1 MLTLIFSTIVFFVA
15 TNIDDIFL
23 LMTWF
28 SQAKTTEQ
36 KRFIVAGQYLGY
48 ILLLTISLIG
58 AFGAL
63 LIPKAWIGIL
73 GLIPIYIGIQSL
85 VSLYQMRKDNSSQF
99 VWLLKITT
107 VTFANGVDNIGLY
120 IPFFSTN
127 SLWNIILIIVIFL
140 ALVAVLCYLGNVL
153 VHQPLIAQ
161 TLERN
166 GHIIV
171 PFVLIGLGTFIL
183 IKHDTFHYLFSNF

>member
-1 MLTLIFSTIVFFVA
+1 MVTLIFSTIIFFVA

-36 KRFIVAGQYLGY
+36 KRFIVAGQYLGF
-48 ILLLTISLIG
+48 ILLLTISIIG

-73 GLIPIYIGIQSL
+73 GLIPIFIGIQSL
-85 VSLYQMRKDNSSQF
+85 VSLCQMRKDKSNRF
-99 VWLLKITT
+99 VWLLKTAS
-107 VTFANGVDNIGLY
+107 VTFVNGVDNIGVY
-120 IPFFSTN
+120 IPFFSAN
-127 SLWNIILIIVIFL
+127 SLRNIILIMVILL
-140 ALVAVLCYLGNVL
+140 ALVAVLCYLGNAL

-161 TLERN
+161 TLERK

-183 IKHDTFHYLFSNF
+183 IKHDTFRYVFNF

>member
-1 MLTLIFSTIVFFVA
+1 MLTLIFSSIVFFAA

-36 KRFIVAGQYLGY
+36 KRFIVAGQYLGF
-48 ILLLTISLIG
+48 ILILIISFIG
-58 AFGAL
+58 ALGTL
-63 LIPKAWIGIL
+63 LVPKAWIGVL
-73 GLIPIYIGIQSL
+73 GFIPIYFGIQSL
-85 VSLYQMRKDNSSQF
+85 ISLGQKRKEHSIRF
-99 VWLLKITT
+99 FWLIKTAT
-107 VTFANGVDNIGLY
+107 VTFANGVDNIGVY
-120 IPFFSTN
+120 IPFFSAN
-127 SLWNIILIIVIFL
+127 SLWKIIMIVIIFL
-140 ALVAVLCYLGNVL
+140 ALVAVFCFVANTL

-171 PFVLIGLGTFIL
+171 PLVLIGLGTFIL
-183 IKHDTFHYLFSNF
+183 IKHDTFGYVFNL